1 MTVSKIRKI
10 LNIRLPGVFA
20 WALAA
25 AMLISSKAYATDV
38 SEISENIVTSGEL
51 LPGLVTGL
59 SYMLGTI
66 LGVVAVLKL
75 KEHVENPNKEN
86 LKNVLGYGGAGGALF
101 SLPMIYEAMK
111 RTIGWDDPGVDS
123 QSDVGSSLSSFFQ
136 PIYGTGDSDF
146 NQVIEN
152 IAESFTDVP
161 GLLTGGAYLLGLV
174 LGVMGILKLKEHI
187 ENPENLPLRE
197 GVIRLL
203 IGGALFALP
212 TVFAAVYETVNGGAM
227 SGFLSS
233 IVTGSGVEISPEEG
247 GVACDVASTTIGG
260 VICNLMF
267 HTGNFPKFLAAFCYL
282 GGLIMTIWAI
292 LKVKDHVL
300 NPQQT
305 GVWEA
310 ATRFLIGG
318 ALFAIPTILNAAAN
332 SVALD
337 VDPHSNTGFNNLD
350 GGGAGGLDSVV
361 ARLMENILGPANIIF
376 IWFSLAAGMVLIIIA
391 VFRLMKSAQEGVK
404 GPGGIGTIMTF
415 IVGGALI
422 TLNPMIGALSMSLFE
437 DTSSFTYATLNYTAG
452 MTAEEL
458 EHVYRVISAVLAF
471 MIMIGWVSIIRGFF
485 ILRSVSDG
493 KQDASMMAAVT
504 HIIGGAVA
512 INLGPMLN
520 AVQETLGITNYGL
533 TFS

>member
-1 MTVSKIRKI
+1 
-10 LNIRLPGVFA
+10 
-20 WALAA
+20 
-25 AMLISSKAYATDV
+25 
-38 SEISENIVTSGEL
+38 
-51 LPGLVTGL
+51 
-59 SYMLGTI
+59 
-66 LGVVAVLKL
+66 
-75 KEHVENPNKEN
+75 
-86 LKNVLGYGGAGGALF
+86 
-101 SLPMIYEAMK
+101 
-111 RTIGWDDPGVDS
+111 
-123 QSDVGSSLSSFFQ
+123 
-136 PIYGTGDSDF
+136 
-146 NQVIEN
+146 
-152 IAESFTDVP
+152 
-161 GLLTGGAYLLGLV
+161 
-174 LGVMGILKLKEHI
+174 
-187 ENPENLPLRE
+187 
-197 GVIRLL
+197 
-203 IGGALFALP
+203 
-212 TVFAAVYETVNGGAM
+212 
-227 SGFLSS
+227 
-233 IVTGSGVEISPEEG
+233 
-247 GVACDVASTTIGG
+247 
-260 VICNLMF
+260 
-267 HTGNFPKFLAAFCYL
+267 
-282 GGLIMTIWAI
+282 
-292 LKVKDHVL
+292 
-300 NPQQT
+300 
-305 GVWEA
+305 
-310 ATRFLIGG
+310 LIGG